1 MKSLNSVRMRWPA
14 STVVVLTLLVTSCRC
29 VDYTCPEEC
38 TCYRRDTSDL
48 IVDVFCS
55 LSTVHDD
62 NNFALFRTSV
72 NSTLHLEC
80 DPILHSNLKSHMF
93 QDLQTFSALTFENCK
108 FDHIPKDLF
117 AGMLSLQIL
126 TIINARRLTFDP
138 EAFLSCPSLKRLTVV
153 ASEVSVVPSL
163 CENKELVYVNLTNNK
178 IRSLADAGLA
188 CENNTLRSLSRII
201 IPFNE
206 FEYLGNELSSTSPN
220 LWELGI
226 SDNYINMVH
235 RDAFVALRDLGWLDL
250 SSNRLRR
257 LPPYLLR
264 KQENLQ
270 IIALNENNLGRIP
283 EGFFGY
289 STKLRV
295 VALGDCNMDDRIW
308 AELWPLREMTELQ
321 LQNNN
326 ISKLDRESL
335 LRFEKLFYLDL
346 SGNRIRFLSERFF
359 EKQLQLEKLK
369 LGKNKIESLERYAF
383 EGLSSLLEL
392 DLRNNNISQADNESL
407 LPLKSVSQFNISFNF
422 LSEIPCLKNMEH
434 ISLIDFRFNRIDTL
448 DLNTFEGLPTLK
460 GISLAFNNLR
470 VIPRGVFNKPPSLQ
484 ILNLAYND
492 IDTIEDDA
500 FHGASELRWMFLQ
513 HNNISDVTWAFSS
526 LHSLLHLDIS
536 HNSIGNSINGEQ
548 YPKSLQEINLAKNQI
563 TSVAHYAF
571 YNFKNLRKVDIRYN
585 LIQTLKLLS
594 ISVSPAL
601 QGTPPTFYIAGN
613 PFVCDCK
620 LQWLRK
626 KMDDSR
632 PSYGQPIIYDTDV
645 ILCREGFQAEL
656 RFLYK
661 LEPSNMLCDYQEE
674 CLMSK
679 CRCCEFEGCVCRFVC
694 PHRCTCFRSLDHS
707 TTNFVKC
714 SRENLTSIPMHIPSV
729 STQFWLDGNNFSSLT
744 RFGFLGLEFLRVLYL
759 NNSGIEFIQNRS
771 FVGLKSIEVLNL
783 NDNSLEEL
791 LFGMFYGLES
801 LVELNLENNRLSF
814 IDYSVFEHTPNIQRL
829 YLANNE
835 LKFIVD
841 ATLSNPMWQQLTL
854 AGNPWSCDCNFLS
867 AMLYNTITV
876 VEKIIDRR
884 DLECVAD
891 DTDVENTYGYFN
903 SPNKLIRFID
913 VDMETMC
920 PNMTLVFRNMT
931 RESVTRV
938 LNRTDNLPL
947 ICAIIAIVVIVVVL
961 ALVFWNKNIIQVICF
976 AKFGCR
982 MTHEKS
988 DVNQVYDAFIS
999 YSHKDEDFVVR
1010 ELVPRLEDVDHR
1022 FKLCVHYRDFPIG
1035 ASISETIVSSVECSR
1050 RTILVMSENFL
1061 KSEWCQYEFQTAHHR
1076 VLKDKTNRLIVILLS
1091 DVDMKDMST
1100 DLKLYLQTRTYVR
1113 YNDPWFWEKLY
1124 YAMPDIK
1131 HRVIPV
1137 DRILDIRP
1145 EVGIGN
1151 TSSGLPDDEGYETP
1165 ISRVS
1170 SVHRHTCDFGREAEA
1185 IANFNIY
1192 EEIHP
1197 IEKSEKQMA

>member
-1 MKSLNSVRMRWPA
+1 MTRPA
-14 STVVVLTLLVTSCRC
+14 CVVVALLSLLVTSCWC
-29 VDYTCPEEC
+29 VEYTCPEEC
-38 TCYRRDTSDL
+38 TCSHRDSPDL
-48 IVDVFCS
+48 LVDVFCS
-55 LSTVHDD
+55 LSTVHD
-62 NNFALFRTSV
+62 NSNFALFRTSV

-80 DPILHSNLKSHMF
+80 DPQLHSHLRSRMF
-93 QDLQTFSALTFENCK
+93 QDLHTFSALTFENCK

-117 AGMLSLQIL
+117 VGMSLLKIL
-126 TIINARRLTFDP
+126 TVINARKLTFDP
-138 EAFLSCPSLKRLTVV
+138 KAFSSASSLTRLTVV

-163 CENKELVYVNLTNNK
+163 CENKDLVYVNFTNNK
-178 IRSLADAGLA
+178 IRSMADAGLA
-188 CENNTLRSLSRII
+188 CENSTLLSLSRIVL
-201 IPFNE
+201 PFNE
-206 FEYLGNELSSTSPN
+206 FEYLGNELSSTAPN

-226 SDNYINMVH
+226 SNNRIMTIH
-235 RDAFVALRDLGWLDL
+235 RDAFWSLNDLGWLDL

-270 IIALNENNLGRIP
+270 IIALNGNNLGRVP

-295 VALGDCNMDDRIW
+295 VTLGDCNMDDRIW
-308 AELWPLREMTELQ
+308 TELWPLREMTELQ

-346 SGNRIRFLSERFF
+346 SGNRIRYLSERFF

-369 LGKNKIESLERYAF
+369 LGKNKIENIDRHAF
-383 EGLSSLLEL
+383 EGLTSLLEL

-407 LPLKSVSQFNISFNF
+407 LPLQSVSQLNISFNF
-422 LSEIPCLKNMEH
+422 LSEIPCLKTMEH
-434 ISLIDFRFNRIDTL
+434 VNLIDFRFNRIDTL

-460 GISLAFNNLR
+460 GISLAFNNIR
-470 VIPRGVFNKPPSLQ
+470 VVPRGVFNKPPSLQ

-492 IDTIEDDA
+492 IDVIEDEA

-513 HNNISDVTWAFSS
+513 HNNVSDVTWAFSS
-526 LHSLLHLDIS
+526 LYSLLHLDLSYNAIA
-536 HNSIGNSINGEQ
+536 NSVNGEQ
-548 YPKSLQEINLAKNQI
+548 FPKSLQEINLANNKI
-563 TSVAHYAF
+563 TSVADYAF

-585 LIQTLKLLS
+585 LVQTLKLLS

-626 KMDDSR
+626 KMEESR
-632 PSYGQPIIYDTDV
+632 PSYGQPIIYDMDV
-645 ILCREGFQAEL
+645 ILCHRGFEAQNKL
-656 RFLYK
+656 LYK
-661 LEPSNMLCDYQEE
+661 LEPSNMLCNYYEE

-679 CRCCEFEGCVCRFVC
+679 CRCCEFQGCVCRFVC

-714 SRENLTSIPMHIPSV
+714 SRENLTSIPSHIPSV

-744 RFGFLGLEFLRVLYL
+744 RFGFLGLEFLRILYL
-759 NNSGIEFIQNRS
+759 NNSDIESIQNGS

-783 NDNSLEEL
+783 DGNYLEDVL
-791 LFGMFYGLES
+791 YGMFYGLEN
-801 LVELNLENNRLSF
+801 LVELNLENNRISF

-829 YLANNE
+829 YLANNQ

-841 ATLSNPMWQQLTL
+841 ATLSNPMWHRLSL

-867 AMLYNTITV
+867 MMLYNTNTI
-876 VEKIIDRR
+876 VEKIVDRR

-891 DTDVENTYGYFN
+891 DTDVDNIYAFN
-903 SPNKLIRFID
+903 SRPNRAVNFED
-913 VDMETMC
+913 VDMEAMC
-920 PNMTLVFRNMT
+920 PNVTLVFRNLS
-931 RESVTRV
+931 RESLTRV
-938 LNRTDNLPL
+938 LDRTDNLPL
-947 ICAIIAIVVIVVVL
+947 ICAIVAIVVVVVVL
-961 ALVFWNKNIIQVICF
+961 GLVFWHKNIIQVLCF

-982 MTHEKS
+982 MSHEKS
-988 DVNQVYDAFIS
+988 DVNQIYDAFIS
-999 YSHKDEDFVVR
+999 YSHKDEDFVIR

-1035 ASISETIVSSVECSR
+1035 ASISETIVRSVECSR
-1050 RTILVMSENFL
+1050 RTILIMSDNFL
-1061 KSEWCQYEFQTAHHR
+1061 KSEWCQYEFQTAHSH
-1076 VLKDKTNRLIVILLS
+1076 VLQDRTNRLIIILLS
-1091 DVDMKDMST
+1091 DVNVNEMSS
-1100 DLKLYLQTRTYVR
+1100 DLKLYLQTRTYVK
-1113 YNDPWFWEKLY
+1113 YSDPWFWEKLY

-1131 HRVIPV
+1131 HRVTPI

-1145 EVGIGN
+1145 EVGVGN

-1170 SVHRHTCDFGREAEA
+1170 SVHRHTCDFGHMTEAV
-1185 IANFNIY
+1185 ANFNIY

-1197 IEKSEKQMA
+1197 VEKSEKQMA